1 MNAATVEDIPSM
13 GLPVSRSAHAVPAA
27 SRRRAAPADLI
38 GPVHCVSV
46 PRNCHLDPA
55 RTADLCFVLGRHTSG
70 VDSVT
75 ASMACFLPGL
85 AASQPLLRHA
95 AAPRHPDVKSRTESM
110 RLFRSSIQ
118 RTPRI
123 RPPLFECFDRFG
135 SRIEA
140 AASRKF
146 DSRGFDADKYEGML
160 AIRLTFEDLT

>member
-13 GLPVSRSAHAVPAA
+13 GVPVSRSAHAVPAA

-46 PRNCHLDPA
+46 PRNCHLDPT

-118 RTPRI
+118 RTSRLCPPLSSVSI
-123 RPPLFECFDRFG
+123 GSALESRPPQ
-135 SRIEA
+135 
-140 AASRKF
+140 AASLIASGSTQTNTK
-146 DSRGFDADKYEGML
+146 EC
-160 AIRLTFEDLT
+160 